1 MMLKKICVVLA
12 MVCVL
17 FFPINVMADDDNK
30 SNNYNIE
37 VVVDASGSLKKT
49 DSDQNRFTAIDIFL
63 QTLKNGGNYVGAVVF
78 TEEIMVDTGI
88 SEMKGNTEKNQLS
101 SQISSINA
109 DKGDTNI
116 GLALETAAN
125 HLENMDNGLDNVILL
140 ISDGNSDLDNPDE
153 LNASLATKDATI
165 QKCITNNIVVY
176 GVCLNNNGEADINEF
191 TDITQKTNGAFL
203 EVKTSD
209 GLVNALRNFY
219 AQIFKT
225 SSVDD
230 NDRLDLNGYLRK
242 AIAVPSFGV
251 EELNI
256 TISNASKIQN
266 LALTRPDGVEMTSTE
281 LDGISSVIGDY
292 YFIKLTNPDSGT
304 WNLELYGEPNTD
316 IELSYIYNSDYQVE
330 LISDSSDNT
339 YSVGENIQLSAYF
352 KQNNEEIVGNDYYK
366 DYSATLVLNFL
377 EGSNENSQYY
387 SMELNDDEGFDITL
401 VYDEMGSYTAYA
413 VLNCGDFEIRS
424 NAINFSVGNSSPVLE
439 NDTLTIRKLFSNSKT
454 IDLNDYFNDKEDA
467 ELEYELIA
475 SSYRN
480 DDLVIDGS
488 KLTLNDL
495 SDGSITIQAIDSNG
509 ATINGIIN
517 VDVQNFLFIIFIILG
532 VILLG
537 FTAIFLRINYIKR
550 HRMFEGELSVYANS
564 PDVDDNDSY
573 PIQNFTGKLYLRDFC
588 LRNTDFSSD
597 AYFEVIKDTYSNL
610 PKGNFSHKLRFVSPK
625 EFYYMDGGEER
636 KVKSLE
642 LSMNMDYVIR
652 SHSEEDCDKDDSIR
666 ITLSEI

>member
-1 MMLKKICVVLA
+1 MMFKKICVVLA

-17 FFPINVMADDDNK
+17 FFPINVMADDNK

-153 LNASLATKDATI
+153 LNASLATKDAAI

-480 DDLVIDGS
+480 DDLVIDGN